1 MRINVNT
8 PDPKSKGL
16 LMFLYVA
23 SFVISASILGSV
35 AWGSPL
41 LLENSDNVEPSK
53 ILQSLGDWLAAV
65 NNPDD
70 KVLTDY
76 MTSNYAPAFLDG
88 APISVQLRLHRRM
101 GQARDGLSLEQV
113 IEENANRLRAILV
126 GGNGDR
132 IVLTLELDANNLISM
147 LGVNFAQERVAAP
160 AESSLPGD
168 HAQTEFQYPSTP
180 AGNLAQDWYSAYLQ
194 GTDSVVEFFNQNAK
208 PALISLHGEGWI
220 KGAHEMMR
228 NIGGQQ
234 SPIRILKS
242 TPNEITVLHDD
253 GHGGLEVTIYA
264 DDEHPDLIGA
274 FGMKPRS
281 MPAPIQADRANDSAQ
296 FVEELDDLVN
306 TLAQEDRFSGTVLVA
321 KKNQVL
327 LSNSWGDSSKDFG
340 VRNEIDTR
348 FNLGSMNKM
357 FTAISIMRLVEDG
370 KINLNDTVAQLLP
383 EYTNRE
389 AANRMTVRS
398 LLSHTSGLGS
408 DRLFGPAWRNA
419 AKERFATTDDW
430 LALFDSESLQS
441 DPGTYEYSNSG
452 YIVLGKIIEKISGES
467 YDDFVQHII
476 FNQIGMNQTGAYP
489 GDEVVEGRAVGYYP
503 STIDL
508 NDLGDSR
515 WKNNQFRN
523 VYKGSPAGGG
533 YSTAPDLLRFA
544 NALRAG
550 KIVSRKTLR
559 SMVRPQTN
567 ISDSTLGYGYGFGV
581 NRNKD
586 NLSWWGHSGGFRG
599 VNAEMRV
606 YPDADYTIIVLS
618 NYDGAA
624 EPLISAI
631 DQMIPFVD
639 N

>member
-1 MRINVNT
+1 
-8 PDPKSKGL
+8 
-16 LMFLYVA
+16 MFIEAAVLA
-23 SFVISASILGSV
+23 ISVSILAPV
-35 AWGSPL
+35 AWGSSFA
-41 LLENSDNVEPSK
+41 LENSTNTEPSQT
-53 ILQSLGDWLAAV
+53 LQRLHEWLGAV

-70 KVLTDY
+70 KALIAYITN
-76 MTSNYAPAFLDG
+76 NYAPAFLDS
-88 APISVQLRLHRRM
+88 APIPIQLRLHRRM

-132 IVLTLELDANNLISM
+132 IILTLELDANNLISM
-147 LGVNFAQERVAAP
+147 LGINFAPEKEANP
-160 AESSLPGD
+160 AQS
-168 HAQTEFQYPSTP
+168 HTQANFQYPDTP
-180 AGNLAQDWYSAYLQ
+180 AGHLAQEWYNAYLE
-194 GTDSVVEFFNQNAK
+194 GTDSAVDFFNRNAK
-208 PALISLHGEGWI
+208 PAIISLHGDGWI
-220 KGAHEMMR
+220 KGAHEMMW

-234 SPIRILKS
+234 SPIRILSS

-264 DDEHPDLIGA
+264 DDEHPNLIGA
-274 FGMKPRS
+274 FGIQPRS
-281 MPAPIQADRANDSAQ
+281 MPKPIQADRAEDSAQ
-296 FVEELDDLVN
+296 FVEELGNLVD
-306 TLAQEDRFSGTVLVA
+306 TLAQEDRFSGTVLVV
-321 KKNQVL
+321 KKNQIL
-327 LSNSWGDSSKDFG
+327 LSGSWGDSSKDFDAS
-340 VRNEIDTR
+340 NELDTR

-357 FTAISIMRLVEDG
+357 FTAISIMRLVQDG
-370 KINLNDTVAQLLP
+370 KINLVDTVAQLLP
-383 EYTNRE
+383 EYKNRE
-389 AANRMTVRS
+389 AADRMTVRS
-398 LLSHTSGLGS
+398 LLSHTSGLGAN
-408 DRLFGPAWRNA
+408 RLFGPEWRNA

-430 LALFDSESLQS
+430 LALFDADPLPN
-441 DPGTYEYSNSG
+441 DPGKYEYSNSG

-467 YDDFVQHII
+467 YDDFVQHTI
-476 FNQIGMNQTGAYP
+476 FDKTDMNQTGAYP
-489 GDEVVEGRAVGYYP
+489 GDEIVENRAVGYYP

-508 NDLGDSR
+508 NDLGESR

-559 SMVRPQTN
+559 SMVRPQTKTPN
-567 ISDSTLGYGYGFGV
+567 STLGYGYGFGV
-581 NRNKD
+581 SRTKD

-599 VNAEMRV
+599 INAEMRV

-624 EPLISAI
+624 EPLMDAI
-631 DQMIPFVD
+631 GQMIPLVE